1 MSASVTVHKLDAQGR
16 EVWTYDGIV
25 LERGPHFLILQAF
38 FDRQDVE
45 LCGLALHRGDRFVET
60 FYDDRWYNV
69 FAVHDRDTDEHKG
82 WYCNITR
89 PALLTDDAVK
99 AEDLALDLVVFPM
112 APATYS
118 MRTNSKDLGLTT
130 SSGGRPGVPSW
141 SSGSWRPSARG
152 LFERRIL
159 NEGFAPAFKGGGE
172 DQARSARQIRLATG
186 RRRGARVRTTN
197 RRSSTRRSQ
206 RC

>member
-25 LERGPHFLILQAF
+25 LERGSHFLILQAF
-38 FDRQDVE
+38 FDRQDAD

-89 PALLTDDAVK
+89 PALLTDYAVK
-99 AEDLALDLVVFPM
+99 AEDLALDLVV
-112 APATYS
+112 
-118 MRTNSKDLGLTT
+118 NLKDSGLTT
-130 SSGGRPGVPSW
+130 SSGGRPGMPSW

-152 LFERRIL
+152 LFERGIL
-159 NEGFAPAFKGGGE
+159 NEGFAPAFEGGGE
-172 DQARSARQIRLATG
+172 DQEQSARQIRLATG

>member
-25 LERGPHFLILQAF
+25 LERGSHFLILQAF
-38 FDRQDVE
+38 FDRQDAD

-99 AEDLALDLVVFPM
+99 AEDLALDLVVFPDG
-112 APATYS
+112 TS
-118 MRTNSKDLGLTT
+118 HVLDEDEFEGLGLDD
-130 SSGGRPGVPSW
+130 V
-141 SSGSWRPSARG
+141 
-152 LFERRIL
+152 ERR
-159 NEGFAPAFKGGGE
+159 
-172 DQARSARQIRLATG
+172 QARYAILELRQLAAVG
-186 RRRGARVRTTN
+186 EGPFRERD
-197 RRSSTRRSQ
+197 SE
-206 RC
+206 